1 MYVCHC
7 HHPALHIPCV
17 RSLILTLTY
26 ITPHTQRHDD
36 MIILLDDEPTTL
48 PNAAPTPTGD
58 SAAAAAAGAS
68 DELPTVINGSPCDE
82 AEEVMDTPSAPQVPA
97 EPEVVE
103 AKPTS
108 TNPTQALLRR
118 KTCLADT
125 SLHLVRSKS
134 FTGTGGRDVLRA
146 MLRANSTRERTMR
159 AVRETSHS
167 SASAWAEQ
175 RALTDQKLRIQ
186 RARAAQQQQQ
196 QLRLAQLQDTAA
208 NPFEPPPS
216 AAAPAGPDSSE
227 EGAAEAAA
235 PGAVESGQD
244 STLLASQ
251 ATAATAE
258 FAVHSSDED
267 EDMPDAEGEG
277 SQRLQR
283 KAQPTQSEALLES
296 SDDEGSR
303 AVSAADAAAVA
314 AAKAEAAKRR
324 QEERE
329 RAEVAAGLGPKL
341 AIGADGAIK
350 GSKKTQSLASLF
362 GAVAKKQAATG
373 QPALSAA
380 QAMQKKPAR
389 STGRIG
395 ALLASGTSKKRAHA
409 DSNAS
414 DSEEGAS
421 PTKRTRR
428 PGGADGSEADD
439 EGEAESSSEEEES
452 GPTEEELAA
461 EAARKA
467 KRDKDKAAGYRR
479 MLLEEAKQSA
489 AHKRSS
495 VSQSP

>member
-17 RSLILTLTY
+17 RSLTLTY

-48 PNAAPTPTGD
+48 PNAAPTLTGD
-58 SAAAAAAGAS
+58 SAAAAASVS

-82 AEEVMDTPSAPQVPA
+82 GEEVMATPSAPQVPA

-196 QLRLAQLQDTAA
+196 QLRLAQLQDTAG

-227 EGAAEAAA
+227 EGAAEAAAA

-267 EDMPDAEGEG
+267 EEMPDAEGEG

-296 SDDEGSR
+296 SDDEGSG
-303 AVSAADAAAVA
+303 AVSAADAEAVA

-439 EGEAESSSEEEES
+439 EGEAESSSEEEEES